1 MKKFGIRIFCLLMA
15 FQVLFASTGF
25 AMTEHFCKIKGKET
39 YLFSRPKS
47 CCLEKK
53 NLQNTS
59 SQTSLKKQKCCDDKT
74 SYQKIQT
81 PSQLKNLQNNE
92 SGKVLGEIL
101 PISSLS
107 ILGQW
112 HTDRN
117 SVLCAT
123 DHGSNSPPLY
133 GRSLLIFVQTFLI

>member
-25 AMTEHFCKIKGKET
+25 TVTEHFCKIKGKET
-39 YLFSRPKS
+39 YLFLLPKS

-53 NLQNTS
+53 KLQKLP
-59 SQTSLKKQKCCDDKT
+59 SQTTFKKQKCCDDKT

-81 PSQLKNLQNNE
+81 PSQLKNHHSDEFDNVFGNDLSTQLFYFQYPANVEIVPIFQKNLNN
-92 SGKVLGEIL
+92 
-101 PISSLS
+101 
-107 ILGQW
+107 
-112 HTDRN
+112 H
-117 SVLCAT
+117 
-123 DHGSNSPPLY
+123 PPLF

>member
-53 NLQNTS
+53 NLQNTPS
-59 SQTSLKKQKCCDDKT
+59 KTAFNKQKCCDDKV

-81 PSQLKNLQNNE
+81 PSQLKNFQNND
-92 SGKVLGEIL
+92 SGSVLGEITPLASFYYQIPVSPIFSSGL
-101 PISSLS
+101 P
-107 ILGQW
+107 Q
-112 HTDRN
+112 N
-117 SVLCAT
+117 FQ
-123 DHGSNSPPLY
+123 NSPPLY